1 MPERRYS
8 DDEVKRILSNAVESD
23 AALSASTTERGMT
36 LAEIERIGLEAGL
49 TPASV
54 RAAATSL
61 DYVGRAPTDVRMM
74 GMRVGVGQSVMLAR
88 PLDDTEW
95 RRLVVLMRDLF
106 QAQGSEHAV
115 PGGHEWR
122 NGNLRVS
129 MESLGDGAVLQ
140 MRTRKGGARS
150 LIATGLSLFLG
161 GGVIEGV
168 AQLGHP
174 GVYDAGGALSLVLTG
189 AILAGVGVAQV
200 RGWSA
205 ARQTQFQEIADYARQ
220 LSASDADDSLA
231 RLPSTPSPSA

>member
-23 AALSASTTERGMT
+23 AALSASTSEPGMT
-36 LAEIERIGLEAGL
+36 LAEIERIGVEAGL

-61 DYVGRAPTDVRMM
+61 DYTPRVPTGNRIL

-106 QAQGSEHAV
+106 QAQGSEHAA
-115 PGGHEWR
+115 PGGREWR
-122 NGNLRVS
+122 NGNLRISV
-129 MESLGDGAVLQ
+129 ESLGDGAVLQ
-140 MRTRKGGARS
+140 MRTRKQGARS
-150 LIATGLSLFLG
+150 LIATGLSLFLA

-174 GVYDAGGALSLVLTG
+174 GIYDAGGALSLVLTG
-189 AILAGVGVAQV
+189 AILAGVGAAQV

-205 ARQTQFQEIADYARQ
+205 ARQAQFQEIADYARQ
-220 LSASDADDSLA
+220 LSASSADGPSPQ
-231 RLPSTPSPSA
+231 LPSA